1 MNDIPTHKA
10 RRLKLD
16 DPRIVDRYLKEL
28 DKFFRTNSMY
38 TRLMQLKKQCSEAQ
52 QMTTESQKEYEEL
65 DILREKGM
73 HLTEKKCRKL
83 RMGGVPWS
91 PALKKAKDTI
101 LFWTLLKRRKKE
113 MSCRHEVNSLLKKET
128 RYY

>member
-10 RRLKLD
+10 RRLELD

-52 QMTTESQKEYEEL
+52 QMTMESQKEYEEL
-65 DILREKGM
+65 DIL
-73 HLTEKKCRKL
+73 
-83 RMGGVPWS
+83 
-91 PALKKAKDTI
+91 
-101 LFWTLLKRRKKE
+101 
-113 MSCRHEVNSLLKKET
+113 
-128 RYY
+128 